1 MSGAHD
7 WPLLYSVPRWRQ
19 EEEASAPSLLWQED
33 LLKKREKFK
42 KKIPSN
48 RHGITL
54 SNVVEDCQLIRGFGR
69 IALLGGRIA
78 LLGAQLATAPVYV
91 LFEI

>member
-33 LLKKREKFK
+33 LLKKKMKNLRK
-42 KKIPSN
+42 KSRQIVTVSLCQ
-48 RHGITL
+48 IL
-54 SNVVEDCQLIRGFGR
+54 SSIVNLSIRGFGR
-69 IALLGGRIA
+69 IALLV
-78 LLGAQLATAPVYV
+78 AQLATAPVYV
-91 LFEI
+91 LFEV

>member
-33 LLKKREKFK
+33 LLKKKNEKFK

-69 IALLGGRIA
+69 IALLGV
-78 LLGAQLATAPVYV
+78 QLATAPVYV
-91 LFEI
+91 LFEM

>member
-33 LLKKREKFK
+33 LLEKKMKNLRKKFRQ
-42 KKIPSN
+42 IVTVS
-48 RHGITL
+48 L
-54 SNVVEDCQLIRGFGR
+54 CQLIRGFGH
-69 IALLGGRIA
+69 IA

-91 LFEI
+91 LFEM

>member
-33 LLKKREKFK
+33 LLKKKGENLRKKFRQ
-42 KKIPSN
+42 IVTVS
-48 RHGITL
+48 L
-54 SNVVEDCQLIRGFGR
+54 CQLIGTAECCQGFS
-69 IALLGGRIA
+69 
-78 LLGAQLATAPVYV
+78 TY
-91 LFEI
+91 

>member
-33 LLKKREKFK
+33 LLKKKLENLRKKFRQ
-42 KKIPSN
+42 IVTVS
-48 RHGITL
+48 L
-54 SNVVEDCQLIRGFGR
+54 CQLVS
-69 IALLGGRIA
+69 
-78 LLGAQLATAPVYV
+78 TAECCQGLSTY
-91 LFEI
+91 

>member
-33 LLKKREKFK
+33 LLKKKLENLRK
-42 KKIPSN
+42 KSRQIVTVSLCLLIGP
-48 RHGITL
+48 
-54 SNVVEDCQLIRGFGR
+54 NVVKDCQLIRGL
-69 IALLGGRIA
+69 IA
-78 LLGAQLATAPVYV
+78 GAKLD
-91 LFEI
+91 